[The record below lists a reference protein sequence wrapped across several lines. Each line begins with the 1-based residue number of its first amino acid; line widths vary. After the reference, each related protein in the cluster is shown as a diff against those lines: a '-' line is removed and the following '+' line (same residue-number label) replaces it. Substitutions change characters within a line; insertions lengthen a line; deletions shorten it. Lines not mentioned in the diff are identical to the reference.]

1 MDFYI
6 NKDDEIELFK
16 LLKAAGVCDYYSDIR
31 HFIKD
36 GLVKVNGEIN
46 KLKHTMIK
54 IGDLVEY
61 KEHKINILESRPK
74 KEQREERE
82 QISKEQRPH
91 SQRVQHG
98 RFKSWRPKPIELEN
112 ELENE
117 IHTLSQKLHEKM
129 LYKKLTLSLAE
140 SCTGGMIQEM
150 ITANSG
156 ASEYFVGGVVSY
168 SNQAKINIL
177 KVKPDTINKFGAVSK
192 ETAIEMVKGAEV
204 IFGTDISASI
214 TGIAGPSGGTPEKPV
229 GTIYLA
235 VSVNNK
241 IISRKLSLSGNRE
254 NIRKKSVL
262 ILFKLLLENI

>member
-6 NKDDEIELFK
+6 NKGDEIELFK

-36 GLVKVNGEIN
+36 GLVNVNGETN

-61 KEHKINILESRPK
+61 KEYKINIVESRPK
-74 KEQREERE
+74 GEQRKERE
-82 QISKEQRPH
+82 NISKEYSPQA
-91 SQRVQHG
+91 QRVQHG
-98 RFKSWRPKPIELEN
+98 KLKSWRPKPIELEN
-112 ELENE
+112 EMANE
-117 IHTLSQKLHEKM
+117 ILNASQKLHEK
-129 LYKKLTLSLAE
+129 LLFKKLTLSLAE
-140 SCTGGMIQEM
+140 SCTGGMIQEL

-156 ASEYFVGGVVSY
+156 ASEYFAGGIVSY
-168 SNQAKINIL
+168 SNQVKINVL
-177 KVKPDTINKFGAVSK
+177 KVKPETINKFGAVSK
-192 ETAIEMVKGAEV
+192 EIAIEMVKGAKK
-204 IFGTDISASI
+204 IFRTDISASI
-214 TGIAGPSGGTPEKPV
+214 TGIAGPAGGTPEKPV

-235 VSVNNK
+235 VSINDK

-254 NIRKKSVL
+254 NIRKKSTL

>member
-1 MDFYI
+1 MNFYI

-31 HFIKD
+31 LFIKD

-61 KEHKINILESRPK
+61 KEYKIDIIESRPK
-74 KEQREERE
+74 GEQREKRE
-82 QISKEQRPH
+82 QVLKEYKPQ
-91 SQRVQHG
+91 SQRIHHG
-98 RFKSWRPKPIELEN
+98 KFKSWRPKPIELEN
-112 ELENE
+112 DMENE
-117 IHTLSQKLHEKM
+117 IHIISQKLHEKL

-140 SCTGGMIQEM
+140 SCTGGMIQEI
-150 ITANSG
+150 ITSNSG
-156 ASEYFVGGVVSY
+156 ASEYFMGGVVSY
-168 SNQAKINIL
+168 SNLAKINVL
-177 KVKPDTINKFGAVSK
+177 EVNAETINKFGAVSK
-192 ETAIEMVKGAEV
+192 ETAIEMVKGVKA
-204 IFGTDISASI
+204 IFKTDISASI

-229 GTIYLA
+229 GTIHLA
-235 VSVNNK
+235 VFIDDK